1 MGEFYLPLT
10 FLLAD
15 FLTEALLSFAFLGNG
30 FFVAVFFGT
39 RGVFFLLLE
48 TFLPGDF
55 LVFSAGLRVVFS
67 FAATFFIFGLPYR
80 QENEVGRSESSQQKN
95 RNFKSVSDASKGKKS
110 KTPRPDS
117 DFERRAK
124 EGQRKRSS

>member
-55 LVFSAGLRVVFS
+55 LVFSAGLRAVFS
-67 FAATFFIFGLPYR
+67 FAATFFIFGLLAGSAVLVFFAGSLAVFAFFTSLLTLKEP
-80 QENEVGRSESSQQKN
+80 E
-95 RNFKSVSDASKGKKS
+95 A
-110 KTPRPDS
+110 PDP
-117 DFERRAK
+117 
-124 EGQRKRSS
+124 